1 MVVNTALGALM
12 LLIGF
17 LLGTGL
23 CLFQLSQEKKKPKK
37 WDGIFLI
44 NTSSVEKEILS
55 LNLSTDLD
63 TLQEKGYM
71 EVKVE
76 VQ

>member
-1 MVVNTALGALM
+1 MPGIIYF
-12 LLIGF
+12 LIGF
-17 LLGTGL
+17 LIGIGL
-23 CLFQLSQEKKKPKK
+23 VTFQVVSEKKKPKE
-37 WDGIFLI
+37 WDGTFLI
-44 NTSSVEKEILS
+44 NVNSVEKEILS

-71 EVKVE
+71 EIKVE